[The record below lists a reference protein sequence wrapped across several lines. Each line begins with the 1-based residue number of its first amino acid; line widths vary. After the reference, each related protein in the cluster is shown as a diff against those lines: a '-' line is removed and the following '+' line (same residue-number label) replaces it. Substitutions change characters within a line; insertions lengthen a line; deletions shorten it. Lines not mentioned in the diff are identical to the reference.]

1 MQINK
6 KYGYI
11 RVSSKSQESNSSI
24 KYKKE
29 QLIQNGIQPEN
40 IRIEVGSATNE
51 IKNRLV
57 FQKLIQEELKSNDLL
72 MVPKIDRCSRNTLKF
87 LKLQDILFKKNITF
101 VALDLPTSIDLAT
114 NKLIAT
120 TLSGIAEFENN
131 RRKERQKQG
140 IRAAQKE
147 GKYTGRKSIINKTL
161 IQKVKN
167 LKENKNLSV
176 TEIAKVLGI
185 SRPTIYKILKQELN
199 YVPYNR
205 LVKATK
211 GETNEST
218 FESENLVVDWIGFN
232 IQGLL
237 DRKQVKQ
244 IAKYLFQNFGFNS
257 TFAVR
262 SDGKEEILFND
273 SKNKDQVFFKIYKYS
288 NIYWD
293 GIKIDFSGHNG
304 HQFYKVIVANQVNW
318 KVFNHQ
324 KDIRLSRLDLCYS
337 CKKTNDKINFE
348 SFLKQCYDKVARNK
362 AIKNTSLQQNS
373 LSWIFKIGK

>member
-24 KYKKE
+24 KYQKE

-57 FQKLIQEELKSNDLL
+57 FQELIQEELKSNDLL
-72 MVPKIDRCSRNTLKF
+72 MVTKIDRCSRNTLEF

-140 IRAAQKE
+140 IRAAQQE
-147 GKYTGRKSIINKTL
+147 GKYTGRKSIINQTL

-211 GETNEST
+211 GETNET
-218 FESENLVVDWIGFN
+218 
-232 IQGLL
+232 
-237 DRKQVKQ
+237 K
-244 IAKYLFQNFGFNS
+244 
-257 TFAVR
+257 
-262 SDGKEEILFND
+262 
-273 SKNKDQVFFKIYKYS
+273 
-288 NIYWD
+288 
-293 GIKIDFSGHNG
+293 
-304 HQFYKVIVANQVNW
+304 
-318 KVFNHQ
+318 
-324 KDIRLSRLDLCYS
+324 
-337 CKKTNDKINFE
+337 
-348 SFLKQCYDKVARNK
+348 
-362 AIKNTSLQQNS
+362 
-373 LSWIFKIGK
+373 